1 MQNVSMPDGIDRF
14 ILTLISITPDEI
26 LLSIDRM
33 LAPVAH
39 AIAGRIP
46 FDALLIGRGHR
57 TCEGLVH
64 IDDILHLQGLPA
76 SFVAEYDAVARHD
89 SVAQF
94 FLDCPWEPQAVSTA
108 DYAPAEP
115 DAASLSPA
123 GRRASADLS
132 RAIVHDYLVRHGIRH
147 FMLAGLESSYGLA
160 WATLYRLT
168 DDTPFSSAECERA
181 KFELPGPLH
190 RWQEAH
196 LPRTVS
202 QDHAGLTPLTRRELD
217 VCLRNVRG
225 QAPKTIAADLHLS
238 VHYIREII
246 QNARRKLGIAGRKMT
261 LQDLARRQEG
271 G

>member
-1 MQNVSMPDGIDRF
+1 
-14 ILTLISITPDEI
+14 
-26 LLSIDRM
+26 M
-33 LAPVAH
+33 LAPVVH

-168 DDTPFSSAECERA
+168 DDPGETRNVYADPANAGIRREP
-181 KFELPGPLH
+181 ELPEHEEIVAPPPSPE
-190 RWQEAH
+190 QEF
-196 LPRTVS
+196 
-202 QDHAGLTPLTRRELD
+202 EFLD
-217 VCLRNVRG
+217 DEPDVD
-225 QAPKTIAADLHLS
+225 AAKARAMRQRMRMVARQVAMNPDDGIDL
-238 VHYIREII
+238 
-246 QNARRKLGIAGRKMT
+246 
-261 LQDLARRQEG
+261 
-271 G
+271 